1 MWHPLWW
8 SCLVTSDSV
17 TPMGCNLPGSSVHE
31 ISQERILEWVA
42 ISFPGDLPNPGT
54 ESMSPVLAGRFFT
67 TKPPGKPGDLVS
79 CSENLL
85 EIRWLFP
92 GVPLLNSL
100 AHLILRLKA
109 WWNTC
114 LCYCFHFLYAGVS
127 EKENKPFPSVTRMER
142 GDHGGTSFLGQVSP
156 TSKCENFPL
165 QF

>member
-17 TPMGCNLPGSSVHE
+17 TSMGCNLPGSSVHG

-42 ISFPGDLPNPGT
+42 ISFSRGPSQPRDRIHI
-54 ESMSPVLAGRFFT
+54 SCIGRQILHHQAT
-67 TKPPGKPGDLVS
+67 GKPGDLVS
-79 CSENLL
+79 CVENLL

-92 GVPLLNSL
+92 GVPLLNIL

-109 WWNTC
+109 WWNVC
-114 LCYCFHFLYAGVS
+114 LCYCFHFLYAGIS
-127 EKENKPFPSVTRMER
+127 EKENKCFPSVTRMER
-142 GDHGGTSFLGQVSP
+142 GNHGGTNFLEQVSP
-156 TSKCENFPL
+156 PYKCENFPL